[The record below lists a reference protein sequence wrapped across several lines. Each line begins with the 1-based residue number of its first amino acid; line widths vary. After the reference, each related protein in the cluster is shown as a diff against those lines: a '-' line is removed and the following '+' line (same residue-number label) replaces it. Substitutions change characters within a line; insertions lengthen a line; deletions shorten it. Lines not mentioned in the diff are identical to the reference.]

1 MNRKELKKAFDEG
14 LLSKE
19 EYGSKLVEIASA
31 PTERKETRIYDG
43 LSEDEF
49 VKLLNA
55 TNKPVHYL
63 CFILAA
69 ESGLRVSE
77 IVKLTPED
85 VNLKEHKIFLRQA
98 KGSKDRIVNTPK
110 HLRQRHLRY
119 LPVGIKERAISKAFL
134 NASKRAG
141 INKVIYTD
149 EAGRPRYRYHAHC
162 LRHSY
167 CLNLL
172 KNGIPINDVQRL
184 LGHANLATTSRYSQS
199 NPEDAIARL
208 LEKGL

>member
-1 MNRKELKKAFDEG
+1 M
-14 LLSKE
+14 
-19 EYGSKLVEIASA
+19 
-31 PTERKETRIYDG
+31 
-43 LSEDEF
+43 
-49 VKLLNA
+49 
-55 TNKPVHYL
+55 
-63 CFILAA
+63 FI
-69 ESGLRVSE
+69 
-77 IVKLTPED
+77 
-85 VNLKEHKIFLRQA
+85 RQA

-119 LPVGIKERAISKAFL
+119 LPVNIKTRAISKAFL

-149 EAGRPRYRYHAHC
+149 EAGRPRYRYHFHC
-162 LRHSY
+162 LRHRF

-172 KNGIPINDVQRL
+172 KKGIPINDVQRL
-184 LGHANLATTSRYSQS
+184 MGHSNLATTSRYSQS